1 MYLSEQNCIKQSF
14 YIFNFKII
22 VLFKTKNNGLPG
34 IKTLETRM
42 ENLGFI
48 KEQFFVLEYF
58 RRNRIF
64 KYLRGKITKRYF

>member
-1 MYLSEQNCIKQSF
+1 MKFPLFSLNEQQQLENEL
-14 YIFNFKII
+14 KISI
-22 VLFKTKNNGLPG
+22 GEEFAV

-42 ENLGFI
+42 EKLGFV